1 MRLQMKITNSFL
13 LKIHL
18 LLTGSSKIKNISFI
32 SLLTLAAS
40 SPLKADFVQ
49 LENGY
54 YYGSTLKDSVEVSV
68 SEDKI
73 TIDFTDGSTYNFNRK
88 SKTDYYKKNIS
99 SDGETLIQI
108 MDNENFKILGNQS
121 SETKAPYSK
130 YTLYK
135 KPGFL
140 NKIIAALVTS
150 ALLFSVFQFYL
161 KLNKVWKRRKI
172 SEVANSISIV
182 ASLLGFATLVPFL
195 LNSILITAD
204 YPSGVKYIL
213 GLILAIAFSLI
224 SMGYF
229 VEENKGVGFFT
240 LLGRALKTE
249 GKESGDLISDMLRPK
264 GATKIIDILV
274 KLAAIDDDI
283 AKEEI
288 DLINQFATKWDIK
301 IPELKA
307 GKPDHITNLVELKSL
322 VQSYLDESP
331 DIEVAEGLVDLIN
344 MMAEA
349 DDEVTKEEA
358 MAVAE
363 FTGMI
368 AHYVSS
374 EKGGKMDMYEVNIV
388 PQDDKQID
396 AVKEILPELDVV
408 VDRGGKV
415 FKVGR
420 YFSEDYAEAVCEKY
434 ITLGL
439 YSVTSKVVVDLSKD

>member
-1 MRLQMKITNSFL
+1 MVQFHLKLLDMIKRKDIFL
-13 LKIHL
+13 
-18 LLTGSSKIKNISFI
+18 I
-32 SLLTLAAS
+32 SL
-40 SPLKADFVQ
+40 FVSLVAPSLNAESTK
-49 LENGY
+49 LEDGFY
-54 YYGSTLKDSVEVSV
+54 FGSTLKDSVDVSSSNENLV
-68 SEDKI
+68 IIFS
-73 TIDFTDGSTYNFNRK
+73 DGSKYSFDRK
-88 SKTDYYKKNIS
+88 DKTAFYKKNIS
-99 SDGETLIQI
+99 NDGETLIQVI
-108 MDNENFKILGNQS
+108 DSENFKILHNQNT
-121 SETKAPYSK
+121 ENIKPYSK

-140 NKIIAALVTS
+140 NKVIAALVTS
-150 ALLFSVFQFYL
+150 ALLFSLFQFYL

-204 YPSGVKYIL
+204 YPSSVKYIL

-229 VEENKGVGFFT
+229 VDENKGVGFFT

-249 GKESGDLISDMLRPK
+249 GQESGDLISDMLRPK

-288 DLINQFATKWDIK
+288 DLINQFASKWDIK
-301 IPELKA
+301 IPELKP
-307 GKPDHITNLVELKSL
+307 GKPDQVTNLVELKSL
-322 VQSYLDESP
+322 VQSYLDEGP
-331 DIEVAEGLVDLIN
+331 DIEVTEGLVDLIN

-349 DDEVTKEEA
+349 DDEVTKEEE

-368 AHYVSS
+368 AHYVGS
-374 EKGGKMDMYEVNIV
+374 EKGGKMNMYEVNIV
-388 PQDDKQID
+388 PQDDKQIN

-408 VDRGGKV
+408 IDRGGKV

>member
-1 MRLQMKITNSFL
+1 MNTINDLILQFHLKLLDMIKRKDIFL
-13 LKIHL
+13 
-18 LLTGSSKIKNISFI
+18 I
-32 SLLTLAAS
+32 SL
-40 SPLKADFVQ
+40 FVFLVPPSLNAEITK
-49 LENGY
+49 LEDGFY
-54 YYGSTLKDSVEVSV
+54 FGSTLKDSVDVSSSNENLV
-68 SEDKI
+68 IIFS
-73 TIDFTDGSTYNFNRK
+73 DGSKYSFDRK
-88 SKTDYYKKNIS
+88 DKTAFYKKNIS
-99 SDGETLIQI
+99 NDGETIIQVI
-108 MDNENFKILGNQS
+108 DSENFKILHNQNT
-121 SETKAPYSK
+121 ENIKPYSN

-140 NKIIAALVTS
+140 NKVIAALVTS

-204 YPSGVKYIL
+204 YPSSVKYIL

-229 VEENKGVGFFT
+229 VDENKGVGFFT

-249 GKESGDLISDMLRPK
+249 GQESGDLISDMLRPK

-288 DLINQFATKWDIK
+288 DLINQFASKWDIK
-301 IPELKA
+301 IPVLKP
-307 GKPDHITNLVELKSL
+307 GKPDQVTNLVELKSL
-322 VQSYLDESP
+322 VQSYLDEGP

-349 DDEVTKEEA
+349 DDEVTKEEE

-368 AHYVSS
+368 AHYVGS
-374 EKGGKMDMYEVNIV
+374 EKGGKMNMYEVNIV
-388 PQDDKQID
+388 PQDDKQIN

-408 VDRGGKV
+408 IDRGGKV

>member
-1 MRLQMKITNSFL
+1 V
-13 LKIHL
+13 
-18 LLTGSSKIKNISFI
+18 
-32 SLLTLAAS
+32 LA
-40 SPLKADFVQ
+40 
-49 LENGY
+49 
-54 YYGSTLKDSVEVSV
+54 DSVEVKV
-68 SEDKI
+68 SNVD
-73 TIDFTDGSTYNFNRK
+73 IDIIFEDGSKLLFKK
-88 SKTDYYKKNIS
+88 SKDNVFSFKNVSDKKLL
-99 SDGETLIQI
+99 ELKLI
-108 MDNENFKILGNQS
+108 DDENFQITHFNTSTDSNNL
-121 SETKAPYSK
+121 TKYK
-130 YTLYK
+130 LYK
-135 KPGFL
+135 RPGIL
-140 NKIIAALVTS
+140 NKIIGALVTS

-204 YPSGVKYIL
+204 YPSAVKYIL

-229 VEENKGVGFFT
+229 VEENRGVSFLT

-274 KLAAIDDDI
+274 KLAAIDDEI
-283 AKEEI
+283 AQEEI
-288 DLINQFATKWDIK
+288 DLINQFASKWDIK
-301 IPELKA
+301 IPELKP
-307 GKPDHITNLVELKSL
+307 GKPEEITNLVELKAI
-322 VQSYLDESP
+322 VQSYLDEGP
-331 DIEVAEGLVDLIN
+331 DTEVAEGLVDLIN

-349 DDEVTKEEA
+349 DDEVTKEEE
-358 MAVAE
+358 MAVSE

-368 AHYVSS
+368 AHYVGS
-374 EKGGKMDMYEVNIV
+374 EKGGDMDMYEVNIV
-388 PQDDKQID
+388 PQDDNQIK
-396 AVKEILPELDVV
+396 AVNEILPDLEVV
-408 VDRGGKV
+408 IDRGGKV

-439 YSVTSKVVVDLSKD
+439 YSVTSKVVVNFHKE

>member
-1 MRLQMKITNSFL
+1 MSRINNSA
-13 LKIHL
+13 I
-18 LLTGSSKIKNISFI
+18 IIFI
-32 SLLTLAAS
+32 SLLLFTVAYGES
-40 SPLKADFVQ
+40 ADLNTGF
-49 LENGY
+49 
-54 YYGSTLKDSVEVSV
+54 YYGSLKKDSVEVEAGKSKIKVTFSDGSV
-68 SEDKI
+68 FNFKSNENSRFEMENI
-73 TIDFTDGSTYNFNRK
+73 SNDGSTILNI
-88 SKTDYYKKNIS
+88 KNDEVFELS
-99 SDGETLIQI
+99 YETIT
-108 MDNENFKILGNQS
+108 GNT
-121 SETKAPYSK
+121 EIFTT

-135 KPGFL
+135 KPGLL
-140 NKIIAALVTS
+140 NKIIAALVAS

-204 YPSGVKYIL
+204 YPSSVKYIL

-229 VEENKGVGFFT
+229 VEENRGIGFFT
-240 LLGRALKTE
+240 LLGKALKSE

-274 KLAAIDDDI
+274 KLAAIDDEI
-283 AKEEI
+283 AQEEI

-301 IPELKA
+301 IPELKP
-307 GKPDHITNLVELKSL
+307 GKPEQITNLVELKAI
-322 VQSYLDESP
+322 VQSYLDEGP
-331 DIEVAEGLVDLIN
+331 DTEVAEGLVDLIN

-358 MAVAE
+358 MAVSE

-368 AHYVSS
+368 AHYVGS

-408 VDRGGKV
+408 TDRGGKV

-439 YSVTSKVVVDLSKD
+439 YSVTSKVVVDFNKD

>member
-1 MRLQMKITNSFL
+1 MRLQMNTINDLILQFHLKLLDMIKRKDIFL
-13 LKIHL
+13 
-18 LLTGSSKIKNISFI
+18 I
-32 SLLTLAAS
+32 SL
-40 SPLKADFVQ
+40 FVSLVVPSLNAEATK
-49 LENGY
+49 LEDGFY
-54 YYGSTLKDSVEVSV
+54 FGSTLKDSVDVSSSNENLV
-68 SEDKI
+68 IIFS
-73 TIDFTDGSTYNFNRK
+73 DGSKYSFDRK
-88 SKTDYYKKNIS
+88 NKTAFYKKNIS
-99 SDGETLIQI
+99 NDGETLIQVI
-108 MDNENFKILGNQS
+108 DSENFKILHNQNT
-121 SETKAPYSK
+121 ENIKPYSK

-204 YPSGVKYIL
+204 YPSSVKYIL

-229 VEENKGVGFFT
+229 VDENKGVGFFT

-249 GKESGDLISDMLRPK
+249 GQESGDLISDMLRPK

-288 DLINQFATKWDIK
+288 DLINQFASKWDIK
-301 IPELKA
+301 IPELKP
-307 GKPDHITNLVELKSL
+307 GKPDQVTNLVELKSL
-322 VQSYLDESP
+322 VQSYLDEGP

-349 DDEVTKEEA
+349 DDEVTKEEE

-368 AHYVSS
+368 AHYVGS
-374 EKGGKMDMYEVNIV
+374 EKGGKMNMYEVNIV
-388 PQDDKQID
+388 PQDDKQIN

-408 VDRGGKV
+408 IDRGGKV

>member
-1 MRLQMKITNSFL
+1 MNIINDLILQFHLKLLDMIKRKDIFL
-13 LKIHL
+13 
-18 LLTGSSKIKNISFI
+18 I
-32 SLLTLAAS
+32 SL
-40 SPLKADFVQ
+40 FVSLVAPSLNAEATK
-49 LENGY
+49 LEDGFY
-54 YYGSTLKDSVEVSV
+54 FGSTLKDSVDVSSSNENLV
-68 SEDKI
+68 IIFS
-73 TIDFTDGSTYNFNRK
+73 DGSKYSFDRK
-88 SKTDYYKKNIS
+88 DKTAFYKKNIS
-99 SDGETLIQI
+99 NDGETLIQVI
-108 MDNENFKILGNQS
+108 DSENFKILHNQNT
-121 SETKAPYSK
+121 ENIKPYSK

-140 NKIIAALVTS
+140 NKVIAALVTS
-150 ALLFSVFQFYL
+150 ALLFSLFQFYL

-204 YPSGVKYIL
+204 YPSSVKYIL

-229 VEENKGVGFFT
+229 VDENKGVGFFT

-249 GKESGDLISDMLRPK
+249 GQESGDLISDMLRPK

-288 DLINQFATKWDIK
+288 DLINQFASKWDIK
-301 IPELKA
+301 IPELKP
-307 GKPDHITNLVELKSL
+307 GKPDQVTNLVELKSL
-322 VQSYLDESP
+322 VQSYLDEGP

-349 DDEVTKEEA
+349 DDEVTKEEE

-368 AHYVSS
+368 AHYVGS
-374 EKGGKMDMYEVNIV
+374 EKGGKMNMYEVNIV
-388 PQDDKQID
+388 PQDDKQIN

-408 VDRGGKV
+408 IDRGGKV